1 MGAWKTNLPFKWHG
15 NCVPVSLSHR
25 LQALRAKIC
34 CLNIQHYLLGSQLS
48 LTLNNE
54 SNIRLAHKHIEA
66 MVGLSYFRWKS
77 RNTSERITFPVRFYI
92 SFYFEKKKLPFIHTL
107 FILFPLLMTPG
118 VWQDPKM
125 GRIIGFLRQSHVSQL
140 LNIYIIFRMH
150 LQ

>member
-54 SNIRLAHKHIEA
+54 SNIRLAHEHIEA

-92 SFYFEKKKLPFIHTL
+92 SFYFEKKKQITFYSYFIH
-107 FILFPLLMTPG
+107 FISVNHDTWSVARPKIWAELL
-118 VWQDPKM
+118 
-125 GRIIGFLRQSHVSQL
+125 GFYVNHM
-140 LNIYIIFRMH
+140 FRSY
-150 LQ
+150 